1 MWVITLWMC
10 KILWPVSH
18 GFFREW
24 TMKRCALL
32 TSPYDSMLLLLW
44 YWFIGCMSSN
54 QSIPHNRQPTVID
67 SWVAADQMEK
77 KEKLKRKKILK
88 MSFPVIFDFFVGRLA
103 WLYLIFVFGEIRIFY
118 SWLCSWLNYRSDSY
132 SLFII
137 GIVWLTRLE
146 VFTDDS

>member
-1 MWVITLWMC
+1 MWVITCECAKFLW
-10 KILWPVSH
+10 LVSH
-18 GFFREW
+18 ELFREW
-24 TMKRCALL
+24 TMKRCASH
-32 TSPYDSMLLLLW
+32 TSPHDRMSLLLW

-77 KEKLKRKKILK
+77 KEKLKKKKI
-88 MSFPVIFDFFVGRLA
+88 SENVISSIFDFLLVALRGFIWFL
-103 WLYLIFVFGEIRIFY
+103 FFGGIRIFY

-137 GIVWLTRLE
+137 GIVWLARLE